1 MSDKLQLVAVDAQSR
16 RGVDQIKWQLFR
28 YLRTSQCLRFLW
40 YKDVE
45 DTLMAIA
52 QYYFDFAPRPV
63 LRLCFIEEVIKKQS
77 LITPPPSRPTLIAL
91 IERGDMEG
99 KKTDFGYVVLE
110 DSFRNWIKRMTTDL
124 VAA

>member
-1 MSDKLQLVAVDAQSR
+1 LLTRGIFVAR
-16 RGVDQIKWQLFR
+16 RLSEEAENAKGNLFNFSNLHKVYDFYGIR
-28 YLRTSQCLRFLW
+28 SSEETP
-40 YKDVE
+40 
-45 DTLMAIA
+45 MATA
-52 QYYFDFAPRPV
+52 QYYFDFAPRPI

-99 KKTDFGYVVLE
+99 KKTDFGYVVYE